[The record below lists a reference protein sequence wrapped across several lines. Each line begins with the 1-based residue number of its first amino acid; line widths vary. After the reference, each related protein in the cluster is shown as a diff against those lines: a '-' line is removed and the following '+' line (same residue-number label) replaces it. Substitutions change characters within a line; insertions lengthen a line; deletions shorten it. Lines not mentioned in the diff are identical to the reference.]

1 MIISH
6 IKSALSKMLEFPW
19 KRGAILVFTRFREDR
34 LAQTAGSLTF
44 TTSIALVPLFTVVLA
59 AFTVFPLFGQFQA
72 GIQRWLVESLMPDG
86 ISRQVLGYLT
96 QFSSKASR
104 LGVAGLMAL
113 VFSAIALI
121 LTIDHTLNA
130 IWRVRAPR
138 SWIKRTVLY
147 WTAMTLGPMVIALG
161 LFLMSLVFNISGDT
175 LPVFT
180 AFWRPLLGIIEF
192 SLLVLTISALYRFVP
207 NTQVASSHALL
218 GGLSA
223 ALALEGARKLLTLY
237 LGNIPTFSVVYGAF
251 ATLPILLIWIYTLW
265 VIVLVGAVWVSSLPS
280 LLLANVRTGGGPG
293 WSFQL
298 AVECLQLLYSVQQD
312 NSKGLSLNSMAS
324 QMQVD
329 TLELEDVLEKLV
341 EIDWIGLLDEEI
353 KGQIPRYVLLTLPQ
367 QAHLNQLL
375 SLFLLKPSQE
385 TRAVWLRFE
394 GLKLDTLLESKKR
407 ATSNSL

>member
-1 MIISH
+1 
-6 IKSALSKMLEFPW
+6 MLEFPW

-104 LGVAGLMAL
+104 IGVAGLMAL

-394 GLKLDTLLESKKR
+394 GLKLDTLLE
-407 ATSNSL
+407 

>member
-113 VFSAIALI
+113 VFSAIALM

-180 AFWRPLLGIIEF
+180 AFWRPLLGVIEF
-192 SLLVLTISALYRFVP
+192 ALLVLTISALYRFVP

-265 VIVLVGAVWVSSLPS
+265 VIVLIGALW
-280 LLLANVRTGGGPG
+280 ANVRTGGGPG

-353 KGQIPRYVLLTLPQ
+353 KGQVPRYVLLTLPQ

-394 GLKLDTLLESKKR
+394 GLKLDTLLE
-407 ATSNSL
+407 

>member
-1 MIISH
+1 
-6 IKSALSKMLEFPW
+6 MLEFPW

-180 AFWRPLLGIIEF
+180 AFWRPLLGVIEF
-192 SLLVLTISALYRFVP
+192 VLLVLTISALYRFVP

-265 VIVLVGAVWVSSLPS
+265 VIVLIGALWVSSLPS

-353 KGQIPRYVLLTLPQ
+353 KGQVPRYVLLTLPQ

-394 GLKLDTLLESKKR
+394 GLKLDTLLE
-407 ATSNSL
+407 

>member
-180 AFWRPLLGIIEF
+180 AFWRPLLGVIEF
-192 SLLVLTISALYRFVP
+192 ALLVLTMSALYRFVP

-265 VIVLVGAVWVSSLPS
+265 VIVLIGALWVSSLPS

-353 KGQIPRYVLLTLPQ
+353 KGQVPRYVLLTLPQ

-394 GLKLDTLLESKKR
+394 GLKLDTLLE
-407 ATSNSL
+407 

>member
-1 MIISH
+1 
-6 IKSALSKMLEFPW
+6 MLEFPW

-180 AFWRPLLGIIEF
+180 AFWRPLLGVIEF
-192 SLLVLTISALYRFVP
+192 VLLVLTISALYRFVP

-265 VIVLVGAVWVSSLPS
+265 VIVLIGALWVSSLPS
-280 LLLANVRTGGGPG
+280 MLLANVRTGGGPG

-353 KGQIPRYVLLTLPQ
+353 KGQVPRYVLLTLPQ

-394 GLKLDTLLESKKR
+394 GLKLDTLLE
-407 ATSNSL
+407 

>member
-180 AFWRPLLGIIEF
+180 AFWRPLLGVLEF
-192 SLLVLTISALYRFVP
+192 ALLVLTISALYRFVP

-265 VIVLVGAVWVSSLPS
+265 VIVLIGALWVSSLPS

-353 KGQIPRYVLLTLPQ
+353 KGQVPRYVLLTLPQ

-394 GLKLDTLLESKKR
+394 GLKLDTLLE
-407 ATSNSL
+407 

>member
-180 AFWRPLLGIIEF
+180 AFWRPLLGVIEF
-192 SLLVLTISALYRFVP
+192 ALLVLTISALYRFVP

-265 VIVLVGAVWVSSLPS
+265 VIVLIGALWVSSLPS

-353 KGQIPRYVLLTLPQ
+353 KGQVPRYVLLTLPQ

-394 GLKLDTLLESKKR
+394 GLKLDTLLE
-407 ATSNSL
+407 

>member
-180 AFWRPLLGIIEF
+180 AFWRPLLGVIEF
-192 SLLVLTISALYRFVP
+192 VLLVLTISALYRFVP

-265 VIVLVGAVWVSSLPS
+265 VIVLIGALWVSSLPS
-280 LLLANVRTGGGPG
+280 MLLANVRTGGGPG

-353 KGQIPRYVLLTLPQ
+353 KGQVPRYVLLTLPQ

-394 GLKLDTLLESKKR
+394 GLKLDTLLE
-407 ATSNSL
+407 

>member
-1 MIISH
+1 
-6 IKSALSKMLEFPW
+6 MLEFPW

-394 GLKLDTLLESKKR
+394 GLKLDTLLE
-407 ATSNSL
+407 

>member
-130 IWRVRAPR
+130 IWKVRAPR

-180 AFWRPLLGIIEF
+180 AFWRPLLGVIEF
-192 SLLVLTISALYRFVP
+192 ALLVLTISALYRFVP

-394 GLKLDTLLESKKR
+394 GLKLDTLLE
-407 ATSNSL
+407 

>member
-1 MIISH
+1 
-6 IKSALSKMLEFPW
+6 MLEFPW

-180 AFWRPLLGIIEF
+180 AFWRPLLGVIEF
-192 SLLVLTISALYRFVP
+192 ALLVLTISALYRFVP

-265 VIVLVGAVWVSSLPS
+265 VIVLIGALWVSSLPS

-353 KGQIPRYVLLTLPQ
+353 KGQVPRYVLLTLPQ

-394 GLKLDTLLESKKR
+394 GLKLDTLLE
-407 ATSNSL
+407 

>member
-130 IWRVRAPR
+130 IWKVRAPR

-192 SLLVLTISALYRFVP
+192 ALLVLTISALYRFVP

-394 GLKLDTLLESKKR
+394 GLKLDTLLE
-407 ATSNSL
+407 

>member
-180 AFWRPLLGIIEF
+180 AFWRPLLGVIEF
-192 SLLVLTISALYRFVP
+192 ALLVLTISALYRFVP

-265 VIVLVGAVWVSSLPS
+265 VIVLIGALWVSSLPS

-329 TLELEDVLEKLV
+329 TL
-341 EIDWIGLLDEEI
+341 
-353 KGQIPRYVLLTLPQ
+353 
-367 QAHLNQLL
+367 
-375 SLFLLKPSQE
+375 
-385 TRAVWLRFE
+385 
-394 GLKLDTLLESKKR
+394 
-407 ATSNSL
+407 

>member
-130 IWRVRAPR
+130 IWRVSAPR

-180 AFWRPLLGIIEF
+180 AFWRPLLGVIEF
-192 SLLVLTISALYRFVP
+192 ALLVLTISALYRFVP

-265 VIVLVGAVWVSSLPS
+265 VIVLIGALWVSSLPS

-353 KGQIPRYVLLTLPQ
+353 KGQVPRYVLLTLPQ

-394 GLKLDTLLESKKR
+394 GLKLDTLLE
-407 ATSNSL
+407 

>member
-180 AFWRPLLGIIEF
+180 AFWRPLLGVIEF
-192 SLLVLTISALYRFVP
+192 ALLVLTISALYRFVP

-265 VIVLVGAVWVSSLPS
+265 VIVLIGALWVSSLPS

-353 KGQIPRYVLLTLPQ
+353 KGQVPMYVLLTLPQ

-394 GLKLDTLLESKKR
+394 GLKLDTLLE
-407 ATSNSL
+407 

>member
-130 IWRVRAPR
+130 IWKVRAPR

-394 GLKLDTLLESKKR
+394 GLKLDTLLE
-407 ATSNSL
+407 

>member
-6 IKSALSKMLEFPW
+6 IKSALSKMLGFPW

-394 GLKLDTLLESKKR
+394 GLKLDTLLE
-407 ATSNSL
+407 

>member
-394 GLKLDTLLESKKR
+394 GLKLDTLLE
-407 ATSNSL
+407 

>member
-1 MIISH
+1 
-6 IKSALSKMLEFPW
+6 MLGFPW

-385 TRAVWLRFE
+385 TSAVWLRFE
-394 GLKLDTLLESKKR
+394 GLKLDTLLE
-407 ATSNSL
+407 

>member
-180 AFWRPLLGIIEF
+180 AFWRPLLGVIEF
-192 SLLVLTISALYRFVP
+192 ALLVLTISALYRFVP

-265 VIVLVGAVWVSSLPS
+265 VIVLIGALWVSSLPS

-353 KGQIPRYVLLTLPQ
+353 KGQVPRYVLLNLPQ

-394 GLKLDTLLESKKR
+394 GLKLDTLLE
-407 ATSNSL
+407 

>member
-104 LGVAGLMAL
+104 IGVAGLMAL

-394 GLKLDTLLESKKR
+394 GLKLDTLLE
-407 ATSNSL
+407 

>member
-59 AFTVFPLFGQFQA
+59 AFTVFPLFGLFQA

-130 IWRVRAPR
+130 IWKVRAPR

-192 SLLVLTISALYRFVP
+192 ALLVLTISALYRFVP

-394 GLKLDTLLESKKR
+394 GLKLDTLLE
-407 ATSNSL
+407 

>member
-180 AFWRPLLGIIEF
+180 AFWRPLLGVIEF
-192 SLLVLTISALYRFVP
+192 VLLVLTISALYRFVP

-265 VIVLVGAVWVSSLPS
+265 VIVLIGALWVSSLPS

-353 KGQIPRYVLLTLPQ
+353 KGQVPRYVLLTLPQ

-394 GLKLDTLLESKKR
+394 GLKLDTLLE
-407 ATSNSL
+407 